1 MNTQNYQ
8 QIDTSETEIDL
19 VALLKRLCV
28 QWRAIL
34 IFSIIIGLLASCVKY
49 AKDVNAYNA
58 SLSTQKVSGKEAVET
73 SGLKQDE
80 IDAVQQAVSQ
90 KRQIKALTTYTT
102 ESEYMNLDA
111 MNCRQLS
118 ILYYI
123 KADKGSDAAD
133 LLAVYNE
140 MLQSDDS
147 VKAIKEAAG
156 VRVPAKYI
164 RELISAFDAK
174 SNDRGSY
181 TQDSSTDVMKVTFNL
196 PEGADSKA
204 VEETIEKLI
213 KAYDV
218 TDLGIA
224 KGTIRKISSEVNTVM
239 NKDMQSNQQD
249 YTNNLANLKTTYNN
263 AVNSFS
269 DEQKTLL
276 DTLLAEN
283 GLSDDDTETASVSS
297 NNNGSSSDKTTA
309 ETVTAPKPSFSKKYF
324 AVGFVIGILL
334 YVFLAVIVG
343 ILGKRC
349 SAVAGSNS
357 GFVIGSLFDTAQKK
371 KNFIFRDRLLE
382 KCLYRNQSDLDSG
395 IDRILTKAQMNS
407 SQEKLAAAE
416 LWTVGFDGMATPAV
430 TQLVQESIAKGITL
444 TVKTTADGKPDD
456 MLTDVTPD
464 KSIILAV
471 QDGISCKK
479 DATFLTEMLY
489 TRKADYLGQIE
500 LL

>member
-1 MNTQNYQ
+1 MNTQSYQ
-8 QIDTSETEIDL
+8 QIDTTETEIDL
-19 VALLKRLCV
+19 VALLKRVCV

-34 IFSIIIGLLASCVKY
+34 IFSIIIGLLASGIKY

-58 SLSTQKVSGKEAVET
+58 SLSTQKISGKEAVET
-73 SGLKQDE
+73 SGLKHDE

-90 KRQIKALTTYTT
+90 KKQIKALTTYTT

-147 VKAIKEAAG
+147 VKAIKEAVG
-156 VRVPAKYI
+156 VKVPAKYI

-174 SNDRGSY
+174 SSDRGSY
-181 TQDSSTDVMKVTFNL
+181 AQDSSTDVMKVTFNL

-239 NKDMQSNQQD
+239 NKDMQSDQQD
-249 YTNNLANLKTTYNN
+249 YTNNLASLKTTYNN

-269 DEQKTLL
+269 DEQKSLL

-283 GLSDDDTETASVSS
+283 GLSDDNTEAGAGNTDVSSSSNDTSAETA
-297 NNNGSSSDKTTA
+297 TA
-309 ETVTAPKPSFSKKYF
+309 IKPSFSKKYF

-334 YVFLAVIVG
+334 YVFLAVIVE

-416 LWTVGFDGMATPAV
+416 LWTVGFDGSSIP
-430 TQLVQESIAKGITL
+430 SIARLVKDASTKGIAL
-444 TVKTTADGKPDD
+444 TVKSTPDGKPDD
-456 MLTDVTPD
+456 MLTCIKPD
-464 KSIILAV
+464 QSVILAV
-471 QDGISCKK
+471 QDGTSRKK
-479 DATFLTEMLY
+479 DAGFLTEMLF

>member
-1 MNTQNYQ
+1 MNTQSYQ
-8 QIDTSETEIDL
+8 QIDTTETEIDL
-19 VALLKRLCV
+19 VALLKRVCV

-34 IFSIIIGLLASCVKY
+34 IFSIIIGLLASGIKY

-58 SLSTQKVSGKEAVET
+58 SLSTQKISGKEAMET

-90 KRQIKALTTYTT
+90 KKQIKALTTYTT

-123 KADKGSDAAD
+123 KTDKGSDAAD

-147 VKAIKEAAG
+147 VKAIKEAVG
-156 VRVPAKYI
+156 VKVPAKYI

-174 SNDRGSY
+174 SSDRGSY
-181 TQDSSTDVMKVTFNL
+181 AQDSSTDVMKVTFNL

-239 NKDMQSNQQD
+239 NKDMQSDQQD
-249 YTNNLANLKTTYNN
+249 YTNNLASLKTTYNN

-269 DEQKTLL
+269 DEQKSLL

-283 GLSDDDTETASVSS
+283 GLSDDNTEAGAGNTDVSSSSNDTSAETA
-297 NNNGSSSDKTTA
+297 TA
-309 ETVTAPKPSFSKKYF
+309 IKPSFSKKYF

-334 YVFLAVIVG
+334 YVFLAVIVE

-416 LWTVGFDGMATPAV
+416 LWTVGFDGSSIP
-430 TQLVQESIAKGITL
+430 SIARLVKDASTKGIAL
-444 TVKTTADGKPDD
+444 TVKSTPDGKPDD
-456 MLTDVTPD
+456 MLTCIKPD
-464 KSIILAV
+464 QSVILAV
-471 QDGISCKK
+471 QDGTSRKK
-479 DATFLTEMLY
+479 DAGFLTEMLF

>member
-1 MNTQNYQ
+1 MNTQSYQ
-8 QIDTSETEIDL
+8 QIDTTETEIDL
-19 VALLKRLCV
+19 VALLKRVCV

-34 IFSIIIGLLASCVKY
+34 IFSIIIGLLASGIKY

-58 SLSTQKVSGKEAVET
+58 SLSTQKISGKEAVET

-90 KRQIKALTTYTT
+90 KKQIKALTTYTT

-147 VKAIKEAAG
+147 VKAIKEAVG
-156 VRVPAKYI
+156 VKVPAKYI

-174 SNDRGSY
+174 SSDRGSY
-181 TQDSSTDVMKVTFNL
+181 AQDSSTDVMKVTFNL

-239 NKDMQSNQQD
+239 NKNMQTDQQN
-249 YTNNLANLKTTYNN
+249 YTNNLASLKTTYNT

-276 DTLLAEN
+276 DTLLEEN
-283 GLSDDDTETASVSS
+283 GLSDDNTEAGAGNTDVSSSSNDTSAETA
-297 NNNGSSSDKTTA
+297 TA
-309 ETVTAPKPSFSKKYF
+309 IKPSFSKKYF

-416 LWTVGFDGMATPAV
+416 LWTVGFDGSSIP
-430 TQLVQESIAKGITL
+430 SIARLVKGASTKGIAL
-444 TVKTTADGKPDD
+444 TVKSTPDGKPDD
-456 MLTDVTPD
+456 MLTCIKPD
-464 KSIILAV
+464 QSVILAV
-471 QDGISCKK
+471 QDGTSRKK
-479 DATFLTEMLY
+479 DAGFLTEMLF

>member
-1 MNTQNYQ
+1 
-8 QIDTSETEIDL
+8 
-19 VALLKRLCV
+19 
-28 QWRAIL
+28 
-34 IFSIIIGLLASCVKY
+34 
-49 AKDVNAYNA
+49 
-58 SLSTQKVSGKEAVET
+58 
-73 SGLKQDE
+73 
-80 IDAVQQAVSQ
+80 
-90 KRQIKALTTYTT
+90 
-102 ESEYMNLDA
+102 

-123 KADKGSDAAD
+123 KADRGSDAAD

-156 VRVPAKYI
+156 VKVPAKYI
-164 RELISAFDAK
+164 RELISAYDAK
-174 SNDRGSY
+174 SSDRGGY
-181 TQDSSTDVMKVTFNL
+181 TQDSSTDVMKITFNL

-204 VEETIEKLI
+204 VEKTIEKLI

-224 KGTIRKISSEVNTVM
+224 KGKIRKISSEVNTVM
-239 NKDMQSNQQD
+239 NENMQTDQQN
-249 YTNNLANLKTTYNN
+249 YTNNLSNLKSTYNT
-263 AVNSFS
+263 AVK
-269 DEQKTLL
+269 QKTLL
-276 DTLLAEN
+276 DTLLEEN
-283 GLSDDDTETASVSS
+283 GLSDDNTEAGAGNTDVSSSSNETSSETA
-297 NNNGSSSDKTTA
+297 TA
-309 ETVTAPKPSFSKKYF
+309 IKPSFSKKYF

-334 YVFLAVIVG
+334 YVFLAVIVE

-357 GFVIGSLFDTAQKK
+357 VFVIGSLFDTA
-371 KNFIFRDRLLE
+371 LE

-444 TVKTTADGKPDD
+444 TVKSTADGKPDD
-456 MLTDVTPD
+456 MLTDVAPD

>member
-1 MNTQNYQ
+1 
-8 QIDTSETEIDL
+8 
-19 VALLKRLCV
+19 
-28 QWRAIL
+28 
-34 IFSIIIGLLASCVKY
+34 
-49 AKDVNAYNA
+49 
-58 SLSTQKVSGKEAVET
+58 
-73 SGLKQDE
+73 
-80 IDAVQQAVSQ
+80 
-90 KRQIKALTTYTT
+90 
-102 ESEYMNLDA
+102 
-111 MNCRQLS
+111 
-118 ILYYI
+118 
-123 KADKGSDAAD
+123 
-133 LLAVYNE
+133 

-156 VRVPAKYI
+156 VKVPAKYI
-164 RELISAFDAK
+164 RELISAYDAK
-174 SNDRGSY
+174 SSDRGGY
-181 TQDSSTDVMKVTFNL
+181 TQDSSTDVMKITFNL

-204 VEETIEKLI
+204 VEEAIEKLI

-224 KGTIRKISSEVNTVM
+224 KGKIRKISSEVNTVM
-239 NKDMQSNQQD
+239 NENMQTDQQN
-249 YTNNLANLKTTYNN
+249 YTNNLSNLKSTYNT

-276 DTLLAEN
+276 DTLLEEN
-283 GLSDDDTETASVSS
+283 GLSDDNIESGAGNTDVSSSSNDTSAETA
-297 NNNGSSSDKTTA
+297 TA
-309 ETVTAPKPSFSKKYF
+309 IKPSFSKKYF

-334 YVFLAVIVG
+334 YVFLAVIVE

-357 GFVIGSLFDTAQKK
+357 VFVIGSLFDTAQKK

-407 SQEKLAAAE
+407 SQEKLVAAE

-444 TVKTTADGKPDD
+444 TVKSTADGKPDD
-456 MLTDVTPD
+456 MLTDVAPD

>member
-1 MNTQNYQ
+1 MNTQSYQ
-8 QIDTSETEIDL
+8 QIDTTETEIDL
-19 VALLKRLCV
+19 VALLKRVCV

-34 IFSIIIGLLASCVKY
+34 IFSIIIGLLASGIKY

-58 SLSTQKVSGKEAVET
+58 SLSTQKISGKEAMET

-90 KRQIKALTTYTT
+90 KKQIKALTTYTT

-123 KADKGSDAAD
+123 KTDKGSDAAD

-147 VKAIKEAAG
+147 VKAIKEAVG
-156 VRVPAKYI
+156 VKVPAKYI

-174 SNDRGSY
+174 SSDRGSY
-181 TQDSSTDVMKVTFNL
+181 AQDSSTDVMKVTFNL

-239 NKDMQSNQQD
+239 NKNMQTDQQN
-249 YTNNLANLKTTYNN
+249 YTNNLASLKTTYNN

-269 DEQKTLL
+269 DEQKSLL

-283 GLSDDDTETASVSS
+283 GLSDDDTEAGAGNTDVSS
-297 NNNGSSSDKTTA
+297 SSNDTSA
-309 ETVTAPKPSFSKKYF
+309 ETATAIKPSFSKKYF

-334 YVFLAVIVG
+334 YVFLAVIVE

-416 LWTVGFDGMATPAV
+416 LWTVGFDGSSIP
-430 TQLVQESIAKGITL
+430 SIARLVKDASTKGIAL
-444 TVKTTADGKPDD
+444 TVKSTPDGKPDD
-456 MLTDVTPD
+456 MLTCIKPD
-464 KSIILAV
+464 QSVILAV
-471 QDGISCKK
+471 QDGTSRKK
-479 DATFLTEMLY
+479 DAGFLTEMLF

>member
-1 MNTQNYQ
+1 MNTQSYQ
-8 QIDTSETEIDL
+8 QIDTTETEIDL
-19 VALLKRLCV
+19 VALLKRVCV

-34 IFSIIIGLLASCVKY
+34 IFSIIIGLLASGIKY

-58 SLSTQKVSGKEAVET
+58 SLSTQKISGKEAVEN

-90 KRQIKALTTYTT
+90 KKQIKALTTYTT

-147 VKAIKEAAG
+147 VKAIKEAVG
-156 VRVPAKYI
+156 VKVPAKYI

-174 SNDRGSY
+174 SSDRGSY
-181 TQDSSTDVMKVTFNL
+181 AQDSSTDVMKVTFNL

-239 NKDMQSNQQD
+239 NKNMQTDQQN
-249 YTNNLANLKTTYNN
+249 YTNNLASLKTTYNN

-269 DEQKTLL
+269 DDQKSLL

-283 GLSDDDTETASVSS
+283 GLSDDDTEAGAGNTDVSS
-297 NNNGSSSDKTTA
+297 SSNDTSA
-309 ETVTAPKPSFSKKYF
+309 ETATAIKPSFSKKYF

-416 LWTVGFDGMATPAV
+416 LWTVGFDGSSIP
-430 TQLVQESIAKGITL
+430 SIARLVKDASTKGIAL
-444 TVKTTADGKPDD
+444 TVKSTPDGKPDD
-456 MLTDVTPD
+456 MLTCIKPD
-464 KSIILAV
+464 QSVILAV
-471 QDGISCKK
+471 QDGTSHKK
-479 DATFLTEMLY
+479 DAGFLTEMLF

>member
-1 MNTQNYQ
+1 MNTQSYQ
-8 QIDTSETEIDL
+8 QIDTTETEIDL
-19 VALLKRLCV
+19 VALLKRVCV

-34 IFSIIIGLLASCVKY
+34 IFSIIIGLLASGIKY

-58 SLSTQKVSGKEAVET
+58 SLSTQKISSKEAVET

-90 KRQIKALTTYTT
+90 KKQIKALTTYIT

-147 VKAIKEAAG
+147 VKAIKEAVG
-156 VRVPAKYI
+156 VKVPAKYI

-174 SNDRGSY
+174 SSDRGSY
-181 TQDSSTDVMKVTFNL
+181 AQDSSTDVMKVTFNL

-224 KGTIRKISSEVNTVM
+224 KGKIRKISSEVNTVM
-239 NKDMQSNQQD
+239 NKNMQTDQQN
-249 YTNNLANLKTTYNN
+249 YTNNLSNLKSTYNT
-263 AVNSFS
+263 AVNSFN
-269 DEQKTLL
+269 DKQKSLL
-276 DTLLAEN
+276 DTLLEEN
-283 GLSDDDTETASVSS
+283 GLSDDNTEAGAGNTDVSSSSNDTSAETA
-297 NNNGSSSDKTTA
+297 TA
-309 ETVTAPKPSFSKKYF
+309 IKPSFSKKYF

-416 LWTVGFDGMATPAV
+416 LWTVGFDGSSIP
-430 TQLVQESIAKGITL
+430 SIARLVKDASTKGIAL
-444 TVKTTADGKPDD
+444 TVKSTPDGKPDD
-456 MLTDVTPD
+456 MLTCIKPD
-464 KSIILAV
+464 QSVILAV
-471 QDGISCKK
+471 QDGTSRKK
-479 DATFLTEMLY
+479 DAGFLTEMLF